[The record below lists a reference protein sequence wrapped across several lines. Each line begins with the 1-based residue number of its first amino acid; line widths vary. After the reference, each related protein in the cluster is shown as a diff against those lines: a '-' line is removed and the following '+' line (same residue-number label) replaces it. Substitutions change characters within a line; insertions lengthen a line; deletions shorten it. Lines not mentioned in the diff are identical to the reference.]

1 MERNKKIGQLFLNVQ
16 HTHIGVTEKE
26 DRERGKHAIQA
37 EKGLPEKWNVISMSD
52 TTACVR

>member
-26 DRERGKHAIQA
+26 DRENINRK
-37 EKGLPEKWNVISMSD
+37 
-52 TTACVR
+52 